1 MLDIKFYS
9 KNGELPITI
18 DFQAEFS
25 ERLAKSDFS
34 EIGTSRK
41 QKINIEDGEAD
52 DIEVVDLDKGKI
64 TNRTR
69 LIDFFKEAI
78 VEESIAMLE
87 KLGEGD
93 TLPSKEEYKQ
103 QTYTLRKFQEILK
116 VLENSQY
123 SYLQRVT

>member
-18 DFQAEFS
+18 DFQPEFY
-25 ERLAKSDFS
+25 ERLASDFS

-64 TNRTR
+64 SNRTR

-103 QTYTLRKFQEILK
+103 QTYTLRKFQQILK

>member
-18 DFQAEFS
+18 DFQPEFS

-64 TNRTR
+64 SNRTR

-103 QTYTLRKFQEILK
+103 QTYTLRKFQQILK